1 MNSHLLGGF
10 SASSVCFAMFCNAS
24 WIGPIFSVDLV
35 AFFTRSGALSFL
47 LASIPRS
54 MTTLGDLVVLLP
66 RCLETGASFDAVNPL
81 PPKDPK
87 GA

>member
-1 MNSHLLGGF
+1 MNSQSLGGF
-10 SASSVCFAMFCNAS
+10 SASSVCFAMICKAS

-47 LASIPRS
+47 LAFIPRL
-54 MTTLGDLVVLLP
+54 MTTLGGLVVLLP

-81 PPKDPK
+81 PPNAPKD
-87 GA
+87 A